1 MQEQYEQ
8 MLRLADLFD
17 ESGADLRRRAML
29 GQQVLADP
37 ALSESAPLSPR
48 THARAEDDVRAATIG
63 KDGLLSR
70 SVELDADALVL
81 RATRDTYRWIDD
93 LQAAAYATLG
103 SIAGRALGYLAPEVA
118 LGGAIV
124 SAGLIETDALDRDG
138 VAAYLS
144 ELAESNPELME
155 HVTSGGGLLESLQMR
170 SILTAGALAGEPGRL
185 AGLGGR
191 RAAGTSAPDTG
202 FAAALRDV
210 ASSLVQEPR
219 RPRPPT
225 PTASGA
231 GGGGDGD
238 GGCPRRLPAWHGAP
252 GDARGVRARRPGAS
266 GSARAASSPT
276 SPAPAT
282 TPDAGCGS
290 SAATSRRTPPGWCAR
305 SRTPSRGE
313 PDPHVM
319 LVGAAQGGV
328 AAVEIAARGRL
339 RGVRRRPGGHRG
351 RPVRARA
358 PAPRP
363 PPGCWPSRTAAT
375 PSPCSAR

>member
-1 MQEQYEQ
+1 MSSPRSGAGPTSGGSEPVEVQEQYEQ

-37 ALSESAPLSPR
+37 ALSESAPLSPG

-81 RATRDTYRWIDD
+81 RATVHTYRWIDD

-210 ASSLVQEPR
+210 ASSLVQDAPIA
-219 RPRPPT
+219 T
-225 PTASGA
+225 TDA
-231 GGGGDGD
+231 DGD
-238 GGCPRRLPAWHGAP
+238 GADGGATATATAPAAPPPPASRGSSRRSRRACTACGCN
-252 GDARGVRARRPGAS
+252 

-305 SRTPSRGE
+305 SRTPSATS
-313 PDPHVM
+313 PT
-319 LVGAAQGGV
+319 
-328 AAVEIAARGRL
+328 
-339 RGVRRRPGGHRG
+339 
-351 RPVRARA
+351 
-358 PAPRP
+358 
-363 PPGCWPSRTAAT
+363 RT
-375 PSPCSAR
+375 